1 MAMHN
6 DLDGSQGN
14 DVESEPHSQKGTYC
28 LMRFTCRS
36 CSNTVIETE
45 NRAGVVRSGGMGERV
60 MEQSLIMGKVT

>member
-14 DVESEPHSQKGTYC
+14 DVESEPQSRKVTYC

-36 CSNTVIETE
+36 CSNTVIEME
-45 NRAGVVRSGGMGERV
+45 NRTRVARSGGMGERV